1 MAGAELAE
9 LADHGATADAALRLK
24 ISHINPSTTNVADH
38 AVRQSFARVS
48 SWSQLKQ
55 LTLAAA
61 S

>member
-9 LADHGATADAALRLK
+9 LVDHGATADAALRLK
-24 ISHINPSTTNVADH
+24 ISLISPSTTNVADL

-55 LTLAAA
+55 
-61 S
+61 